1 MSARAIGTATVS
13 FGLVS
18 IPVKLY
24 SSGEPGQKIGFNL
37 IHKDCGSRL
46 KQQYI
51 CPQDSEKV
59 EREDMVKGYEFSK
72 GRYVLFNN
80 EELKAIEEKS
90 TQSIEI
96 TEFVPA
102 EQVERIY
109 LDKVYY
115 LGPDK
120 GGERPYRL
128 LCRALRE
135 TGRAAIG
142 KYAARGKG
150 YLVMVRPYGDGLVLE
165 QLKYADEV
173 KAFEEVPLGEGEV
186 KPEELQLAKQ
196 LVEQAASDH
205 FRPENYS
212 DEVRA
217 RILELIQRK
226 VDGEDITVAPS
237 EEPQTQ
243 IIDIMEALKASLA
256 GGQAAAT
263 GPKGA
268 RRAAKKAGPKK
279 ETGKAI
285 RKKASA

>member
-1 MSARAIGTATVS
+1 MSARAIGTASVS

-37 IHKDCGSRL
+37 LHKDCGSRL
-46 KQQYI
+46 KQHYI
-51 CPQDSEKV
+51 CPKDEEKV
-59 EREDMVKGYEFSK
+59 ERDDMVKGYEFAK
-72 GRYVLFNN
+72 GRYVLFSP

-90 TQSIEI
+90 TQLIEI

-102 EQVERIY
+102 KQVERIY

-120 GGERPYRL
+120 GGDRPYRL
-128 LCRALRE
+128 LCQALKD
-135 TGRAAIG
+135 TGRAAIA

-150 YLVMVRPYGDGLVLE
+150 YLVMVRPYGDGLIME

-173 KAFEEVPLGEGEV
+173 RAFDEVPLGEGEI
-186 KPEELQLAKQ
+186 KEEELKLAKQ
-196 LVEQAASDH
+196 LVEQAASDE
-205 FRPENYS
+205 FRPESYE
-212 DEVRA
+212 DEVRK
-217 RILELIQRK
+217 RVMDLIQRK
-226 VDGEDITVAPS
+226 VDGEDITVAPT

-256 GGQAAAT
+256 GGAE
-263 GPKGA
+263 GA
-268 RRAAKKAGPKK
+268 RKPAQRAAKHAATTKKTAKA
-279 ETGKAI
+279 A
-285 RKKASA
+285 RKKKSA